1 MTNTTKKKKLTK
13 AEMRV
18 AIAKD
23 VIAQI
28 MSKKYN
34 PTQGCWVDQVVG
46 GDDYESW
53 LFKNAES
60 CKIDVQKYTKNI
72 KKCDVC
78 ALGSLFVSAVNKYNN
93 VYGTYDTVSFDEVF
107 NFEKTN
113 NNSPLLRYFTINQ
126 IKLIEHTFEGGMGAV
141 CFDDG
146 HRMVNKSYTFYDK
159 YPDSK
164 DRLLEIM
171 KSIVENNGTFKP

>member
-1 MTNTTKKKKLTK
+1 MKKK

-28 MSKKYN
+28 KAKKYN
-34 PTQGCWVDQVVG
+34 PMQGCWVEQVDG
-46 GDDYESW
+46 PDYDDW
-53 LFKNAES
+53 LFEKAEN
-60 CKIDVQKYTKNI
+60 CKVDVQVYTKSI
-72 KKCDVC
+72 KKCNVC

-93 VYGTYDTVSFDEVF
+93 VYGTFETVSTMEVF
-107 NFEKTN
+107 DFKETN

-126 IKLIEHTFEGGMGAV
+126 IKLIEHTFEGGVGAV
-141 CFDDG
+141 YFDDD
-146 HRMVNKSYTFYDK
+146 HPMFYKSSAFYSQ

-164 DRLLEIM
+164 DRLLAIM
-171 KSIVENNGTFKP
+171 KNIVENKGTFKP

>member
-28 MSKKYN
+28 KAKKYN
-34 PTQGCWVDQVVG
+34 PMQGCWVEQEDGQDY
-46 GDDYESW
+46 DDW
-53 LFKNAES
+53 LFDNAEN
-60 CKIDVQKYTKNI
+60 CTVDVQVYTKNI
-72 KKCDVC
+72 KKCNVC

-93 VYGTYDTVSFDEVF
+93 VYGTFDTVSTLEVF
-107 NFEKTN
+107 DFKETN

-141 CFDDG
+141 CFDDNS
-146 HRMVNKSYTFYDK
+146 RMINKSYAFHDK

-164 DRLLEIM
+164 DRLLAIM
-171 KSIVENNGTFKP
+171 KNIVENNGTFKP

>member
-1 MTNTTKKKKLTK
+1 MTNTTKKKKKLTK
-13 AEMRV
+13 AEMRI

-28 MSKKYN
+28 KAKKYN
-34 PTQGCWVDQVVG
+34 PSQGSWVDVVG
-46 GDDYESW
+46 ENHFHDW
-53 LFKNAES
+53 LFENAS
-60 CKIDVQKYTKNI
+60 NCDVDVRNYTKNI
-72 KKCDVC
+72 KKCNVC

-93 VYGTYDTVSFDEVF
+93 VYGTYYTVSFDKVF
-107 NFEKTN
+107 DFKETN

-126 IKLIEHTFEGGMGAV
+126 IMLIEHTFEGGMGAI

-146 HRMVNKSYTFYDK
+146 HRMVNKSYTFYYK

-164 DRLLEIM
+164 DRLLAIM
-171 KSIVENNGTFKP
+171 KNIVENNGTFKP